1 MGVGVGERLG
11 EAVDVVRAAKMGFG
25 VFFSPVASHPR
36 GTKENVNVNVG
47 ACYRKQYP
55 LAIIC
60 TSICEERE
68 EAERE
73 EKKTR

>member
-1 MGVGVGERLG
+1 MVEGRRRWLG
-11 EAVDVVRAAKMGFG
+11 EDAMRRAGKMELG
-25 VFFSPVASHPR
+25 VFSLRLPVTPA
-36 GTKENVNVNVG
+36 GTKENVNANVL

-73 EKKTR
+73 ENGAR